1 MKGLVF
7 KLTEYLEQVHKTDKN
22 LEDGFNKLMQMTV
35 SNITKNSVEIED
47 LEGVITTLI
56 LNPKTNKLEITSK

>member
-35 SNITKNSVEIED
+35 SNITKIQ
-47 LEGVITTLI
+47 L
-56 LNPKTNKLEITSK
+56 K